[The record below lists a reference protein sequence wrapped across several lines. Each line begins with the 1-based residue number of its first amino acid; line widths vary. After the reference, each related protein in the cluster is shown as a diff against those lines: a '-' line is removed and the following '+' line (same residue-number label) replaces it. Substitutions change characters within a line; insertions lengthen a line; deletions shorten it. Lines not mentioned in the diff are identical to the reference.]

1 MFEAAAQELGLKF
14 AGDIHTDVF
23 VMGGGFAGI
32 GAAVG
37 AAKSGAEVLLIE
49 KYGFLGGM
57 ATAAAVSTICGAYSA
72 DKQKKIIGGIRD
84 ELFDELRALG
94 GVQEGVDFG
103 QHRADTCDHHLLKY
117 AIDRVLL
124 NYSNIHLLL
133 HTQVIG
139 VKQEHAKIQYAIIT
153 NKEGIFRVF
162 SKNYIDCTGDADIVA
177 LAGAPYVIG
186 NEKGQI
192 QAATTVFKMGDVK
205 VQEAKTITRQ
215 AFKDKVQQSID
226 DGEYDL
232 FRTAGVFMESAVGDS
247 VICNMNWISDF
258 SSLNA
263 KEMTYAE
270 IEGRRSS
277 IEYSKFLKD
286 KIPGFGS
293 AHLSEIATQ
302 IGIRESRRIIAD
314 FVLTEEHVMQ
324 GASFEDAICWGAW
337 PVEYHDARE
346 NKTIKKYLE
355 HDYQIPYRTLIPR
368 NVNNLLVAGRSIS
381 TTHYANASTR
391 VMAQCMAIGHAAGV
405 ACALSGKQNVPPKD
419 IDIAGLQ
426 KQLRDQGAII

>member
-1 MFEAAAQELGLKF
+1 M
-14 AGDIHTDVF
+14 
-23 VMGGGFAGI
+23 
-32 GAAVG
+32 
-37 AAKSGAEVLLIE
+37 
-49 KYGFLGGM
+49 
-57 ATAAAVSTICGAYSA
+57 
-72 DKQKKIIGGIRD
+72 
-84 ELFDELRALG
+84 
-94 GVQEGVDFG
+94 
-103 QHRADTCDHHLLKY
+103 
-117 AIDRVLL
+117 
-124 NYSNIHLLL
+124 
-133 HTQVIG
+133 
-139 VKQEHAKIQYAIIT
+139 
-153 NKEGIFRVF
+153 
-162 SKNYIDCTGDADIVA
+162 
-177 LAGAPYVIG
+177 
-186 NEKGQI
+186 
-192 QAATTVFKMGDVK
+192 FKMGDVK

-346 NKTIKKYLE
+346 NKTIKK
-355 HDYQIPYRTLIPR
+355 IFGT
-368 NVNNLLVAGRSIS
+368 
-381 TTHYANASTR
+381 
-391 VMAQCMAIGHAAGV
+391 
-405 ACALSGKQNVPPKD
+405 
-419 IDIAGLQ
+419 
-426 KQLRDQGAII
+426 